1 VDRLDQLRTRYG
13 LKLEE
18 MRQIKNFEELTSR
31 HSGASLKKIMDNLA
45 LPSDDPNGRALD
57 IVVCSNIIEVG
68 VDIDRLSLLTV
79 LNQPKSVATY
89 IQVAGRIGRKWMDSV
104 EEPGRPGLVLTIYS
118 HLRSRDLAYYEMFKS
133 FHQSMYKYVE
143 SSSITPFSRP
153 VLERSLHAAMVAYV
167 RLLGG
172 EGYANVPYPFP
183 NEMLGRFKELIV
195 KRVIKIDPNEQGTVE
210 EIFLRRL
217 EEWQNHQET
226 EWETNNPKPDNVP
239 IMYKAGNY
247 VSQRV
252 LNNAWSTQTS
262 MRSVDKEC
270 MVEIFN
276 PKNERQ
282 SKKMMNNE

>member
-1 VDRLDQLRTRYG
+1 
-13 LKLEE
+13 
-18 MRQIKNFEELTSR
+18 
-31 HSGASLKKIMDNLA
+31 
-45 LPSDDPNGRALD
+45 
-57 IVVCSNIIEVG
+57 
-68 VDIDRLSLLTV
+68 
-79 LNQPKSVATY
+79 
-89 IQVAGRIGRKWMDSV
+89 
-104 EEPGRPGLVLTIYS
+104 
-118 HLRSRDLAYYEMFKS
+118 MFKS

-183 NEMLGRFKELIV
+183 NEMLERFKELIV
-195 KRVIKIDPNEQGTVE
+195 QRVIKIDPNEQGTVE
-210 EIFLRRL
+210 EIFQRRL

-252 LNNAWSTQTS
+252 LNNAWATQTS